1 MSQLPKLSVL
11 DLAPVVQGGDARDAF
26 ARAKELAQHV
36 EKLGYHR
43 FWMAEHHNMPD
54 IASAA
59 TSTLLAYIGA
69 HTERIRLGSGGVMLP
84 NHAPMIVA
92 EQFGTL
98 ATLFPERVD
107 LGIGRAPGSDGV
119 TAQALRRDPR
129 AAEDLEPQLDE
140 LQYFLGDANGDQ
152 KVRAYPGVG
161 TNVPIWL
168 LGSSTYSAML
178 AAKKGLPFAFAS
190 HFAPDYML
198 RAIELYR
205 QQFVPS
211 KQLSQPYVMV
221 AVNAI
226 AAPTEAEA
234 QYLATTGQQKFVSML
249 RGQEGLIPPPTDNMD
264 MIWTE
269 LERQQVTRMLR
280 ESIVGHKEK
289 VHAGLRGL
297 QARTGADEI
306 MINAI
311 IYDQGARL
319 QSYKLIADS

>member
-1 MSQLPKLSVL
+1 MSQLPKLSVS
-11 DLAPVVQGGDARDAF
+11 DLAPVVQGGDAREAF

-36 EKLGYHR
+36 EQLGYYR

-69 HTERIRLGSGGVMLP
+69 HTKRIRLGSGGVMLP

-98 ATLFPERVD
+98 ATLFPDRID

-119 TAQALRRDPR
+119 TVQALRRDPR

-140 LQYFLGDANGDQ
+140 LQYFLGDANPSQ
-152 KVRAYPGVG
+152 KVRVYPGVG

-168 LGSSTYSAML
+168 LGSSTYSAIL
-178 AAKKGLPFAFAS
+178 AAKKGRPFAFAS

-211 KQLSQPYVMV
+211 KQLSQPYVVV

-226 AAPTEAEA
+226 AAQTEAQA

-249 RGQEGLIPPPTDNMD
+249 RGQEGLIPPPTDNMN

-280 ESIVGHKEK
+280 ESIIGDQAQ

-311 IYDQGARL
+311 IYDQDARL
-319 QSYKLIADS
+319 QSYELIARS